1 MFIFRYSKTIQVY
14 YQNFL
19 EENKHCKFFI
29 SFRLTIHGILSNTNK
44 KHFRVR
50 ACVRA
55 RARAHARIT
64 KKELESIATKDIKKF
79 T

>member
-19 EENKHCKFFI
+19 EENKHCKYFI

-50 ACVRA
+50 ACACACA
-55 RARAHARIT
+55 REDNE
-64 KKELESIATKDIKKF
+64 KGLESIATKDIEKF

>member
-1 MFIFRYSKTIQVY
+1 MFIFRYSKTILVY

-19 EENKHCKFFI
+19 EENKHCKYFI

-50 ACVRA
+50 ACACACA
-55 RARAHARIT
+55 REDNE
-64 KKELESIATKDIKKF
+64 KELESIATKDIEKF

>member
-19 EENKHCKFFI
+19 EENKHCKYFI

-50 ACVRA
+50 A
-55 RARAHARIT
+55 RAHARIT
-64 KKELESIATKDIKKF
+64 KKELESIATKDIEKF

>member
-50 ACVRA
+50 ACACA
-55 RARAHARIT
+55 RAREDNEKRA
-64 KKELESIATKDIKKF
+64 
-79 T
+79 

>member
-1 MFIFRYSKTIQVY
+1 MFIFRYGKTIQVY

-19 EENKHCKFFI
+19 EENKHCKYFI

-50 ACVRA
+50 ACA
-55 RARAHARIT
+55 REDNE
-64 KKELESIATKDIKKF
+64 KIA
-79 T
+79 

>member
-19 EENKHCKFFI
+19 EENKHCKYFI

-50 ACVRA
+50 A

-64 KKELESIATKDIKKF
+64 KKELESIATKDIEKF

>member
-1 MFIFRYSKTIQVY
+1 MFIFRYGKTIQVY

-19 EENKHCKFFI
+19 EENKHCKYFI

-50 ACVRA
+50 ACACACA
-55 RARAHARIT
+55 REIT
-64 KKELESIATKDIKKF
+64 QKTDETIVAQYFRKF

>member
-19 EENKHCKFFI
+19 EENKHCKYFI

-50 ACVRA
+50 ARA

-64 KKELESIATKDIKKF
+64 KKELESIATKDIEKF

>member
-1 MFIFRYSKTIQVY
+1 MFIFRYGKTIQV
-14 YQNFL
+14 
-19 EENKHCKFFI
+19 
-29 SFRLTIHGILSNTNK
+29 
-44 KHFRVR
+44 

-64 KKELESIATKDIKKF
+64 KKELESIATKDIEKF

>member
-19 EENKHCKFFI
+19 EENKHCKYFI

-50 ACVRA
+50 ACACACA
-55 RARAHARIT
+55 REDNE
-64 KKELESIATKDIKKF
+64 KELESIATKDIKKF

>member
-1 MFIFRYSKTIQVY
+1 MFIFRYGKTIQVY

-19 EENKHCKFFI
+19 EENKHCKYFI

-50 ACVRA
+50 A
-55 RARAHARIT
+55 
-64 KKELESIATKDIKKF
+64 
-79 T
+79 

>member
-1 MFIFRYSKTIQVY
+1 MFIFRYGKIIQVY

-19 EENKHCKFFI
+19 EENKHCKYFI

-50 ACVRA
+50 ACACACAREDNEKRA
-55 RARAHARIT
+55 
-64 KKELESIATKDIKKF
+64 
-79 T
+79 

>member
-44 KHFRVR
+44 KHFRAR
-50 ACVRA
+50 ACA
-55 RARAHARIT
+55 SRAHARIT
-64 KKELESIATKDIKKF
+64 KKELESIATKDIEKF

>member
-19 EENKHCKFFI
+19 EENKHCKYFI

-50 ACVRA
+50 ACACACA
-55 RARAHARIT
+55 REDNE
-64 KKELESIATKDIKKF
+64 KELESIATKDIEKF

>member
-19 EENKHCKFFI
+19 EENKHCKYFI

-50 ACVRA
+50 ARACA
-55 RARAHARIT
+55 RAWIT
-64 KKELESIATKDIKKF
+64 KNELESIATKGIKGF

>member
-19 EENKHCKFFI
+19 EENKHCKYFI

-50 ACVRA
+50 ACA
-55 RARAHARIT
+55 CACAHEDNE
-64 KKELESIATKDIKKF
+64 KELESIATKDIEKF